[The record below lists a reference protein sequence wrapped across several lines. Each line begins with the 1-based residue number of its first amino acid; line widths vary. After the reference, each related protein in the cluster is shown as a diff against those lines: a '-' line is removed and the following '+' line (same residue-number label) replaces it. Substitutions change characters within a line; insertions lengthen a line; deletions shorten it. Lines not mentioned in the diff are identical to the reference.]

1 MLTRYAIFEGH
12 LVPGAEDGFRREVT
26 ERLVPMWRQ
35 FPGQTALR
43 ITFGLE
49 RDEGAPE
56 YPLILAIT
64 YPDRPT
70 MEAALEHPIRLES
83 RAATHEVI
91 AGRFE
96 GRIHHHVTEM
106 LDFPA

>member
-1 MLTRYAIFEGH
+1 MFFLGIVQHQAKPDPLARQLAIGQAAHAGEG
-12 LVPGAEDGFRREVT
+12 G
-26 ERLVPMWRQ
+26 
-35 FPGQTALR
+35 GQTGLR

-64 YPDRPT
+64 YPDRAT
-70 MEAALEHPIRLES
+70 MLAALDHPVRLES
-83 RAATHEVI
+83 RAATRAAT

-96 GRIHHHVTEM
+96 GRIHHHVTKM

>member
-1 MLTRYAIFEGH
+1 MLTRYAIFEGR
-12 LVPGAEDGFRREVT
+12 LVPGTEQDFRRAVID
-26 ERLVPMWRQ
+26 RLVPMWRQ
-35 FPGQTALR
+35 FPGQTGLR

-64 YPDRPT
+64 YPDRAT
-70 MEAALEHPIRLES
+70 MLAAMDHSVRLES
-83 RAATHEVI
+83 RAATQAAI

>member
-12 LVPGAEDGFRREVT
+12 LLDGQEDAFRAAVIND
-26 ERLVPMWRQ
+26 LVPMWRQ

-70 MEAALEHPIRLES
+70 MEAALEHPIRLSS
-83 RAATHEVI
+83 RAATQAAI

-96 GRIHHHVTEM
+96 GKIHHHVTEM

>member
-1 MLTRYAIFEGH
+1 MLTRYAIFEGQ
-12 LVPGAEDGFRREVT
+12 LLAGQEQAFREAVI
-26 ERLVPMWRQ
+26 EELVPMWRQ
-35 FPGQTALR
+35 FPGQTELR
-43 ITFGLE
+43 ITFGME

-64 YPDRPT
+64 YPDRET
-70 MEAALEHPIRLES
+70 MEAALEHPIRLSS
-83 RAATHEVI
+83 REATQAAI

-96 GRIHHHVTEM
+96 GKIHHHVTYM

>member
-1 MLTRYAIFEGH
+1 MLTRYAIFEGR
-12 LVPGAEDGFRREVT
+12 LIPGTESDFRRAVT

-35 FPGQTALR
+35 FPGQTGLR

-49 RDEGAPE
+49 RDDGAPE

-70 MEAALEHPIRLES
+70 MEAALQHPIRLDS
-83 RAATHEVI
+83 RAATQEET
-91 AGRFE
+91 AGRFQ

>member
-1 MLTRYAIFEGH
+1 MLTRYAIFEGR
-12 LVPGAEDGFRREVT
+12 LVPGTEQDFRRAVID
-26 ERLVPMWRQ
+26 RLVPMWRQ
-35 FPGQTALR
+35 FPRQTGLR

-70 MEAALEHPIRLES
+70 MEKALEHPIRLSS
-83 RAATHEVI
+83 RAATQAAI

-96 GRIHHHVTEM
+96 GKIHHHVTEM